1 MSLKWLLG
9 LEMNGKTVLDIGAH
23 RGIYSYWMSKAVGP
37 QGSVF
42 AFEPQPECVVHLEK
56 VKTEFQ
62 LANLKIVPQGL
73 SENKGT
79 LPLWREYPE
88 SGSSS
93 MESLAD
99 AKQGRYEAIAASVT
113 TLDDFFLSKDV
124 RPALI
129 KCDVEGHELS
139 VFLGG
144 KTLLEKYHPDILFEC
159 HDRQAQE
166 GHVFAFLENLGY
178 RGYFYESA
186 EKHNSTEF
194 DKVPYPKPSR
204 TYRNYIFSF
213 GTK

>member
-1 MSLKWLLG
+1 
-9 LEMNGKTVLDIGAH
+9 MNGKTVLDIGAH

-42 AFEPQPECVVHLEK
+42 AFEPQSECVVHLEK

-93 MESLAD
+93 MESLVD
-99 AKQGRYEAIAASVT
+99 AKQGNYEAIATSVT

-129 KCDVEGHELS
+129 KCDVEGHELP

-213 GTK
+213 GAK

>member
-88 SGSSS
+88 SGSST
-93 MESLAD
+93 MESLVD
-99 AKQGRYEAIAASVT
+99 AKQGNYEAIAASVT

-213 GTK
+213 GAK

>member
-1 MSLKWLLG
+1 
-9 LEMNGKTVLDIGAH
+9 MNGRTVLDIGAH

-93 MESLAD
+93 MESLVD
-99 AKQGRYEAIAASVT
+99 AKQGNYEAIAASVT

-124 RPALI
+124 RPSLI
-129 KCDVEGHELS
+129 KCDVEGHELA

-213 GTK
+213 GAK